1 MKMDEINTRMLYK
14 TARYLW
20 ETEKE
25 LFNDVCAREYELE
38 IAEERD
44 EKQRA
49 MQRLDDATT
58 DLEHIRVAIACVDA
72 EFSRRVQDD
81 K

>member
-1 MKMDEINTRMLYK
+1 MKMNEVTTRMLYK
-14 TARYLW
+14 TARYLL
-20 ETEKE
+20 ELEKE
-25 LFNDVCAREYELE
+25 ILDDVSDREHGLQ
-38 IAEERD
+38 IADEKD

-72 EFSRRVQDD
+72 EFTRRVQDD